1 MRTSGKRKS
10 QALILLF
17 IGLFLLLNFPLLG
30 IANRPQLFLGIPL
43 VYAYI
48 FGVWAISIL
57 LMYRVIK
64 KYTQRPPHE

>member
-1 MRTSGKRKS
+1 MSTSGKRKS

-30 IANRPQLFLGIPL
+30 IANHSQFFLGVPL
-43 VYAYI
+43 LYAYI
-48 FGVWAISIL
+48 FGVWAIGIL
-57 LMYRVIK
+57 LMYRIIK